1 MPLVYGAIYE
11 KERLIVVLE
20 LLSNY
25 RYIIWL
31 VGGISA
37 FWLLFQL
44 SASSRVA
51 RYGVRVAQR
60 DYAAWRVRNATIALG
75 IVIPLL
81 IVTTVVSVN

>member
-1 MPLVYGAIYE
+1 M
-11 KERLIVVLE
+11 LE
-20 LLSNY
+20 LLASY

-31 VGGISA
+31 AGGMSV
-37 FWLLFQL
+37 FWLLMQL
-44 SASSRVA
+44 VTSFRVA

-81 IVTTVVSVN
+81 IVTTLVSFG